1 MILAA
6 LLLLAG
12 LKGAPVEGSMVAPK
26 SSGRFRWRAFLE
38 ATLRRFRLPGV
49 TYHVATNA
57 GTRVALLGGGPAA
70 GAGPLIGAGAA
81 RSHHGVHHMGE

>member
-1 MILAA
+1 MVLAA

-12 LKGAPVEGSMVAPK
+12 LDDAPVEGSMVPSK
-26 SSGRFRWRAFLE
+26 SSGRFG
-38 ATLRRFRLPGV
+38 LPGV

-70 GAGPLIGAGAA
+70 GAHSWA
-81 RSHHGVHHMGE
+81 RVPPESHHGLHHVGE